1 MNEETGARSGP
12 IDDLVDAY
20 VRYLEGAADLPSLE
34 GIDPTTRAEATE
46 LFRLLDASWD
56 SAVDLPPFEEDPVA
70 IALGFVPAPP
80 PVPARVAGPKL
91 AQQRK
96 RRGLRPSDLAERLN
110 SRGIS
115 SSAKEVVRL
124 ESRPV
129 VELDSAFLGTI
140 AAILGCSPEEMM
152 VGASPEVDSFVA
164 WLYSDDF
171 DSEVARWAAE
181 YDYRGEDLA
190 VEARSRLLAA
200 RQRSGGQ
207 GDRDHWIA
215 LLRAVLNTFL

>member
-1 MNEETGARSGP
+1 MTEETGARSGP

-20 VRYLEGAADLPSLE
+20 VRYLEGVADRPSLD
-34 GIDPTTRAEATE
+34 GLDPTTLAEATE
-46 LFRLLDASWD
+46 LFRLLDATWD

-80 PVPARVAGPKL
+80 PVVARVAGPKL

-96 RRGLRPSDLAERLN
+96 QRGLRPSDLADRLN

-129 VELDSAFLGTI
+129 VELDPAFLAAL
-140 AAILGCSPEEMM
+140 AAILGCSPAELTG
-152 VGASPEVDSFVA
+152 GASPEVDDFVA
-164 WLYSDDF
+164 WLYSDAF
-171 DSEVARWAAE
+171 DREVARWAAE
-181 YDYRGEDLA
+181 HDYRGQDLA